1 MWQNEP
7 IWETYAYGSPHC
19 DDGFWDCR
27 GGAFVD
33 AGNWDTEGYGYGIAD
48 GFGRGYCEGD

>member
-7 IWETYAYGSPHC
+7 IWETYAYGSHHC

-48 GFGRGYCEGD
+48 GFGRGYCAGD